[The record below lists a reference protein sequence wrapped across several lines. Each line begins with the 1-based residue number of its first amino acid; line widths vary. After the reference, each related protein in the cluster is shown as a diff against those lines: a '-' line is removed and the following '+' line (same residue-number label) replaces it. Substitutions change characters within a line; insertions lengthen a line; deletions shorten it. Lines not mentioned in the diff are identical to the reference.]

1 MREWELRG
9 GRGEGMAAW
18 RHSLN
23 KKPLLGI
30 ICTSLVPDPTCPS
43 AGLFVL
49 EPRWGQGRCSRGHL
63 QEVPQADWKR
73 DSCLREKPGDSGLRV
88 EVSVETGSLGCTL
101 A

>member
-1 MREWELRG
+1 
-9 GRGEGMAAW
+9 MAAW

-63 QEVPQADWKR
+63 QEVPQANWKR

-88 EVSVETGSLGCTL
+88 EVSVETGSLGCAL